1 MTDALRTDFAPLLD
15 IRRAVVVG
23 ASDRGPGYTL
33 LENLSTYGGEVI
45 GVHPKREEAAGH
57 RCVPSI
63 HDVPFKPDVVAMALG
78 PRTIVPALDEA
89 IAAGH
94 RVFSIPGL
102 GAEAAG
108 EEGDI
113 ARAAVRER
121 LGAYRLAEDDDTL
134 EGTLLGGLAQQDA
147 ANFGRAGE
155 SELAHQRV
163 LAELLADLGGA
174 LRGDHRQEALGQPRA
189 VGQQRHGKG

>member
-15 IRRAVVVG
+15 IRRAAVVG
-23 ASDRGPGYTL
+23 ASERGPGYTL
-33 LENLSTYGGEVI
+33 LQNLSTHGGEVI
-45 GVHPKREEAAGH
+45 GVHPTREEAAGH
-57 RCVPSI
+57 RCVPNI
-63 HDVPFKPDVVAMALG
+63 KDLPFKPDVVSIALG

-121 LGAYRLAEDDDTL
+121 LNAA
-134 EGTLLGGLAQQDA
+134 DA
-147 ANFGRAGE
+147 VCVGINCMGI
-155 SELAHQRV
+155 
-163 LAELLADLGGA
+163 
-174 LRGDHRQEALGQPRA
+174 A
-189 VGQQRHGKG
+189 VPERP